1 MSASHGMSE
10 GEGGKKRE
18 EFGEG
23 WRWGGLLETFHTA
36 ASSLIITRHHCFIA
50 DGD

>member
-23 WRWGGLLETFHTA
+23 WRWGGVVGDISHCCKFINYYSPSLFH
-36 ASSLIITRHHCFIA
+36 S
-50 DGD
+50 